1 MKFDGYRFVIDWTW
15 LYFIPS
21 IVLTVN
27 EPMYCYHNFNIRH
40 QLLQV
45 FLSEESVE
53 WLEEDIDEAHT

>member
-27 EPMYCYHNFNIRH
+27 EPLYCYHNFNI
-40 QLLQV
+40 
-45 FLSEESVE
+45 SVH
-53 WLEEDIDEAHT
+53 WLGFHIRWSWMAGGRK